1 MKDADSNKLGDVC
14 CYVILPYGGKKPSCT
29 RKHLTFFDLIR
40 NERMINQYH
49 QPTTWNNATKNLE
62 FLKTQPLKRKHF
74 TDYHNNRLNL
84 TFF

>member
-49 QPTTWNNATKNLE
+49 QPTTWNNATKKPRISE
-62 FLKTQPLKRKHF
+62 DATTKKKTFH
-74 TDYHNNRLNL
+74 
-84 TFF
+84 